1 MSKIPEQYQDIL
13 KKKTFAHLATV
24 MPDGSPQVSPVW
36 IDLEDGK
43 VVVNTAAGRLKEKNI
58 ERDARVAISA
68 TDPENPYRAIM
79 LRGRV
84 AQTITGKEAD
94 DSIDRLAKKYLNA
107 DKYPFRAPNEQRVLY
122 VVDVEKFASMG

>member
-1 MSKIPEQYQDIL
+1 
-13 KKKTFAHLATV
+13 
-24 MPDGSPQVSPVW
+24 
-36 IDLEDGK
+36 
-43 VVVNTAAGRLKEKNI
+43 
-58 ERDARVAISA
+58 
-68 TDPENPYRAIM
+68 M